1 MQAAQ
6 RAMRAEDEDAMEAEA
21 ADQLTPQQLQAEINA
36 AQDADLPTIMRAL
49 TKKGRN
55 LLCKLSQRGL
65 STDEADE
72 HGRTPLFIACQNGHV
87 DLVRLLLDKGAEVD
101 RAASGRWNEGQTPL
115 YVACWKGHVDAARLL
130 LDKGAEV
137 DRAIKWADK
146 CVVTPLHIACEKG
159 HVDVVRLLLD
169 KGAAVDRVDRADKYG
184 VTPLY
189 IACDDGHVDVVRLLL
204 DKGAAV
210 DLARWDGAT
219 PLSIAKYQGHS
230 SIVALL
236 EDHLYKADIDA
247 TAPVTTQTRGKNL
260 ANMMVDRLQSALD
273 DEAAR
278 KRQRLGPR
286 ADMGRRLPRA
296 GSDPRGRVAPAI
308 RAAPAQIPE
317 GTFVI

>member
-1 MQAAQ
+1 MGCGFSK
-6 RAMRAEDEDAMEAEA
+6 EDK
-21 ADQLTPQQLQAEINA
+21 QLLTEYLTEIE
-36 AQDADLPTIMRAL
+36 
-49 TKKGRN
+49 
-55 LLCKLSQRGL
+55 LL
-65 STDEADE
+65 
-72 HGRTPLFIACQNGHV
+72 IACG
-87 DLVRLLLDKGAEVD
+87 
-101 RAASGRWNEGQTPL
+101 EGQ
-115 YVACWKGHVDAARLL
+115 VDAARLS
-130 LDKGAEV
+130 LDKGAHVNQV
-137 DRAIKWADK
+137 DKDGM
-146 CVVTPLHIACEKG
+146 TPLHTACAGG
-159 HVDVVRLLLD
+159 HLDV
-169 KGAAVDRVDRADKYG
+169 A
-184 VTPLY
+184 
-189 IACDDGHVDVVRLLL
+189 RLLL

-247 TAPVTTQTRGKNL
+247 TAPVATQTRGKNL

-296 GSDPRGRVAPAI
+296 GSDPRVAPAI

>member
-1 MQAAQ
+1 MQG
-6 RAMRAEDEDAMEAEA
+6 AMRAEDEDAMEAEA
-21 ADQLTPQQLQAEINA
+21 AGQLTAQQLQAGINA

-55 LLCKLSQRGL
+55 LLGKLSH
-65 STDEADE
+65 DEADE
-72 HGRTPLFIACQNGHV
+72 HGRTPLWKACY
-87 DLVRLLLDKGAEVD
+87 E
-101 RAASGRWNEGQTPL
+101 
-115 YVACWKGHVDAARLL
+115 GHVDAARLL

-137 DRAIKWADK
+137 DRANKYLNK
-146 CVVTPLHIACEKG
+146 FCVTPLHIACQNG
-159 HVDVVRLLLD
+159 HVEAVRLLLD
-169 KGAAVDRVDRADKYG
+169 NGAAVDRVDRADKYG

-189 IACDDGHVDVVRLLL
+189 
-204 DKGAAV
+204 
-210 DLARWDGAT
+210 
-219 PLSIAKYQGHS
+219 IAKYQGHS

-247 TAPVTTQTRGKNL
+247 TAPVATQTRGKNL

-296 GSDPRGRVAPAI
+296 GSDPRVAPAI

>member
-1 MQAAQ
+1 MEMQAEQ

-21 ADQLTPQQLQAEINA
+21 AGQLTAQQLQAGINA

-55 LLCKLSQRGL
+55 LLGKLSH
-65 STDEADE
+65 DEADE
-72 HGRTPLFIACQNGHV
+72 HGRTPLWKACYEGHV
-87 DLVRLLLDKGAEVD
+87 DAARLLLEKGAEVD
-101 RAASGRWNEGQTPL
+101 KANEWGGTPL
-115 YVACWKGHVDAARLL
+115 YAACWKGHVDAARLL

-137 DRAIKWADK
+137 DRANKYLNK
-146 CVVTPLHIACEKG
+146 FCVTPLHIACQNG
-159 HVDVVRLLLD
+159 HVEAVRLLLD
-169 KGAAVDRVDRADKYG
+169 NGAAVDRVDRADKYG

-189 IACDDGHVDVVRLLL
+189 IA
-204 DKGAAV
+204 
-210 DLARWDGAT
+210 
-219 PLSIAKYQGHS
+219 KYQGHS

-236 EDHLYKADIDA
+236 EYHLYKADIDA
-247 TAPVTTQTRGKNL
+247 TAPVATQTRGKNL

>member
-1 MQAAQ
+1 MQG
-6 RAMRAEDEDAMEAEA
+6 AMRAEDEDAMEAEA
-21 ADQLTPQQLQAEINA
+21 AGQLTAQQLQAGINA

-55 LLCKLSQRGL
+55 LLGKLSH
-65 STDEADE
+65 DEADE
-72 HGRTPLFIACQNGHV
+72 HGRTPLWKACYEGHV
-87 DLVRLLLDKGAEVD
+87 DAARLLLEKGAEVD
-101 RAASGRWNEGQTPL
+101 KANEWGGTPL
-115 YVACWKGHVDAARLL
+115 YAACWKGHVDAARLL

-137 DRAIKWADK
+137 DRANKYLNK
-146 CVVTPLHIACEKG
+146 FCVTPLHIACQNG
-159 HVDVVRLLLD
+159 HVEAVRLLLD
-169 KGAAVDRVDRADKYG
+169 NGAAVDRVDRADKYG

-247 TAPVTTQTRGKNL
+247 TAPVATQTHGKNL

-296 GSDPRGRVAPAI
+296 GSDPRVAPAI